1 MAVYQTIFNIVLYFT
16 EGLIIFYYANSF
28 FKRRYNTL
36 KTILG
41 ISLSHILLL
50 GLYYANNTILNF
62 IALFV
67 IYCLIFM
74 LLYECRFFTALF
86 NTILLLVI
94 MLSCE
99 WCVIF
104 LTSLFLNKDF
114 HAYQESIPLQMF
126 DITLSKLAYYLICL
140 ILIRI
145 FSKKNINTQNKSVFW
160 QLMIMPVASVFSLFV
175 FRYISIET
183 LLTDTANILCSIA
196 SLFLLISNIIVFFI
210 YEYSINN
217 AAELYELR
225 SIKQKEEIEKQY
237 FDILEQ
243 NNKDL
248 KIFTHDIKNHLEQIS
263 NLTDNTEISSYI
275 SKLYGTV
282 NKYSSVALS
291 GNKTLDVIIN
301 KYNTLCANKNIEIT
315 FNVKT
320 ANLMDIDN
328 TDLSTILNN
337 ALDNAVESAE
347 QSTSKRISVDIYTK
361 ELFEIIKI
369 QNSCDSVPITS
380 NKKLL
385 TSKKEKEL
393 HGFGIESIMRTIEH
407 YDGMFDWGYDE
418 KNKFFEV
425 TIAIPKSE

>member
-1 MAVYQTIFNIVLYFT
+1 MAVYQTIFNIILYFT

-28 FKRRYNTL
+28 FKRKYST
-36 KTILG
+36 KITIIG
-41 ISLSHILLL
+41 ISFSHMLLF
-50 GLYYANNTILNF
+50 GIYYANNTILNF
-62 IALFV
+62 IALFT
-67 IYCLIFM
+67 IYCLIFS

-94 MLSCE
+94 MLACE

-104 LTSLFLNKDF
+104 VTSLFLNKDF
-114 HAYQESIPLQMF
+114 YAYQESIPLQMF
-126 DITLSKLAYYLICL
+126 DITLSKLAYYFVCL

-145 FSKKNINTQNKSVFW
+145 FSKRSINTQNKSVFW
-160 QLMIMPVASVFSLFV
+160 QLMIMPIASVFALFV
-175 FRYISIET
+175 FRFISLET
-183 LLTDTANILCSIA
+183 LLSNTANILCSIV
-196 SLFLLISNIIVFFI
+196 SLFLLVSNIVVFFI
-210 YEYSINN
+210 YERSMNN

-237 FDILEQ
+237 FNILEQ

-263 NLTDNTEISSYI
+263 NLTDNTEISTYI

-282 NKYSSVALS
+282 NQYNNVALS

-301 KYNTLCANKNIEIT
+301 KYHTMCANKNIEVT

-320 ANLMDIDN
+320 ANLIDIDN

-347 QSTSKRISVDIYTK
+347 QSTDKKICVDIYTK
-361 ELFEIIKI
+361 KSFEIIKI
-369 QNSCDSVPITS
+369 QNSCDTTPRTS

-385 TSKKEKEL
+385 TNKKEKAL
-393 HGFGIESIMRTIEH
+393 HGFGIESIERTINH
-407 YDGMFDWGYDE
+407 YDGLFDWSYDE
-418 KNKFFEV
+418 KNKVFEI

>member
-1 MAVYQTIFNIVLYFT
+1 MAVYQTIFNIILYFT

-28 FKRRYNTL
+28 FKRKYST
-36 KTILG
+36 KITIIG
-41 ISLSHILLL
+41 ISFSHLVLFGI
-50 GLYYANNTILNF
+50 YYANNAILNF
-62 IALFV
+62 AALLV
-67 IYCLIFM
+67 IYCLILS

-94 MLSCE
+94 MLACE
-99 WCVIF
+99 WCVLF
-104 LTSLFLNKDF
+104 VTSLLLNKNF
-114 HAYQESIPLQMF
+114 YAYQESIPLQMF
-126 DITLSKLAYYLICL
+126 DITLSKLAYYFVCL
-140 ILIRI
+140 ILIRV
-145 FSKKNINTQNKSVFW
+145 FSKRSINTQNKFVFW
-160 QLMIMPVASVFSLFV
+160 QLMIMPVASVFALFV

-183 LLTDTANILCSIA
+183 LLTNTANILCSVA
-196 SLFLLISNIIVFFI
+196 SLFLLVSNIIVFFI
-210 YEYSINN
+210 YEYSMNN

-263 NLTDNTEISSYI
+263 NLTDNTEISAYI

-282 NKYSSVALS
+282 NQYNNVALS

-301 KYNTLCANKNIEIT
+301 KYNTLCANKNIEVT

-320 ANLMDIDN
+320 ANLIDIDN

-347 QSTSKRISVDIYTK
+347 QSFDKKISVDIYTK
-361 ELFEIIKI
+361 KSFEIIKI
-369 QNSCDSVPITS
+369 QNSCDRTPITA

-385 TSKKEKEL
+385 TSKKEKAL
-393 HGFGIESIMRTIEH
+393 HGFGIESITRTIKK
-407 YDGMFDWGYDE
+407 YDGVLDWAYDND
-418 KNKFFEV
+418 NKIFELI
-425 TIAIPKSE
+425 IAIPKNS

>member
-1 MAVYQTIFNIVLYFT
+1 MAVYQTIFNLFLYFT
-16 EGLIIFYYANSF
+16 EGLIIFFYANSF
-28 FKRRYNTL
+28 FKQKYNS
-36 KTILG
+36 KITIIG
-41 ISLSHILLL
+41 ILFLHFILFAI
-50 GLYYANNTILNF
+50 YYADNAILN
-62 IALFV
+62 LVSLLV
-67 IYCLIFM
+67 IYCLIFS
-74 LLYECRFFTALF
+74 LLYEVRFLTALF
-86 NTILLLVI
+86 NAVLLLVI
-94 MLSCE
+94 MATCE

-104 LTSLFLNKDF
+104 VTSLFLNKDF
-114 HAYQESIPLQMF
+114 YAYQESIPIQMF
-126 DITLSKLAYYLICL
+126 DITLSKLAYYFVCL
-140 ILIRI
+140 ILIRV
-145 FSKKNINTQNKSVFW
+145 FSKRNINTQNKSVFW
-160 QLMIMPVASVFSLFV
+160 QLMIMPVASVFALFA

-183 LLTDTANILCSIA
+183 LLTNTANILCSIA

-210 YEYSINN
+210 YEHSMNN

-263 NLTDNTEISSYI
+263 NLTDNTEISTYI

-282 NKYSSVALS
+282 NQYNNVALS

-301 KYNTLCANKNIEIT
+301 KYHTLCANKNIEVT

-347 QSTSKRISVDIYTK
+347 QSTGKKISVDIYTK
-361 ELFEIIKI
+361 KLFEIIKI
-369 QNSCDSVPITS
+369 QNSCDKTPVTA

-385 TSKKEKEL
+385 TSKKEKAL
-393 HGFGIESIMRTIEH
+393 HGFGIESIERTINH
-407 YDGMFDWGYDE
+407 YDGLFDWSYDE
-418 KNKFFEV
+418 ENKVFEI

>member
-28 FKRRYNTL
+28 FNRKFSTL
-36 KTILG
+36 KTIVG
-41 ISLSHILLL
+41 ISLSHMLLF
-50 GLYYANNTILNF
+50 GIYYANNTILNF
-62 IALFV
+62 IALFI
-67 IYCLIFM
+67 IYCLIFL
-74 LLYECRFFTALF
+74 LLYDCRFFTAVF
-86 NTILLLVI
+86 NTVLLLVI
-94 MLSCE
+94 MVACE

-104 LTSLFLNKDF
+104 ITSLFLNKDF
-114 HAYQESIPLQMF
+114 YAYQESLPLQMF
-126 DITLSKLAYYLICL
+126 DITLSKLAYYFICL
-140 ILIRI
+140 IMIRI
-145 FSKKNINTQNKSVFW
+145 FSKRSINTQNKTVFW
-160 QLMIMPVASVFSLFV
+160 QLMIMPVASVFALFV
-175 FRYISIET
+175 FRYISLET
-183 LLTDTANILCSIA
+183 LLTDTANILCSVA
-196 SLFLLISNIIVFFI
+196 SLFLLISNIVVFII
-210 YEYSINN
+210 YEHAIHN

-225 SIKQKEEIEKQY
+225 SVKQKEEIEKQY

-263 NLTDNTEISSYI
+263 SLTDNKEISSYI

-282 NKYSSVALS
+282 NNYSNVALS

-301 KYNTLCANKNIEIT
+301 KYNTLCTNKDIEII

-320 ANLMDIDN
+320 ANLIDIDN

-347 QSTSKRISVDIYTK
+347 QCFEKKISVDIYTK

-369 QNSCDSVPITS
+369 QNSCDSVPLTS

-385 TSKKEKEL
+385 TNKKEKEL
-393 HGFGIESIMRTIEH
+393 HGFGVESMVRTIEQ
-407 YDGMFDWGYDE
+407 YDGMFDWNYDE
-418 KNKFFEV
+418 INKFFEV
-425 TIAIPKSE
+425 TIAIPKSK

>member
-1 MAVYQTIFNIVLYFT
+1 MAVYQTIFNIVLYFS

-28 FKRRYNTL
+28 FKRKYNT
-36 KTILG
+36 KITIIG
-41 ISLSHILLL
+41 ISLLHLLLL

-62 IALFV
+62 VALFV
-67 IYCLIFM
+67 IYCLILS

-94 MLSCE
+94 MLACE

-104 LTSLFLNKDF
+104 ITSIFLNKDF
-114 HAYQESIPLQMF
+114 YAYQESIPLQMF
-126 DITLSKLAYYLICL
+126 DITLSKLAYYFVCL
-140 ILIRI
+140 ILIRV
-145 FSKKNINTQNKSVFW
+145 FSKRSINTQNRSVFW
-160 QLMIMPVASVFSLFV
+160 QLMIMPVASVFALFV

-183 LLTDTANILCSIA
+183 LLTNTANILCSVA
-196 SLFLLISNIIVFFI
+196 SLFLLVSNIIVFFI
-210 YEYSINN
+210 YEHSMNN

-225 SIKQKEEIEKQY
+225 STKQKEEIEKQY

-263 NLTDNTEISSYI
+263 NLTDNTEISTYI

-282 NKYSSVALS
+282 NQYNHVALS
-291 GNKTLDVIIN
+291 GNKTLDVILS
-301 KYNTLCANKNIEIT
+301 KYNTLCANKNIEVT

-347 QSTSKRISVDIYTK
+347 QSANKKISVDIYTK
-361 ELFEIIKI
+361 KSFEIIKI
-369 QNSCDSVPITS
+369 QNSCDTTPMTS

-385 TSKKEKEL
+385 TSKKEKKL
-393 HGFGIESIMRTIEH
+393 HGFGIESIERTITH
-407 YDGMFDWGYDE
+407 YDGMFDWSYNE
-418 KNKFFEV
+418 ENKVFEI
-425 TIAIPKSE
+425 TIAIPKGE

>member
-28 FKRRYNTL
+28 FKRKYNT
-36 KTILG
+36 KITIIG
-41 ISLSHILLL
+41 ISLSHLILF
-50 GLYYANNTILNF
+50 GIYYANNAILNF
-62 IALFV
+62 AALFV
-67 IYCLIFM
+67 IYCLIFS

-86 NTILLLVI
+86 NTLLLLVI
-94 MLSCE
+94 MVACE
-99 WCVIF
+99 WCVLF
-104 LTSLFLNKDF
+104 VTSLLLNKDF
-114 HAYQESIPLQMF
+114 YAYQESIPLQMF
-126 DITLSKLAYYLICL
+126 DITLSKLAYYFVCL
-140 ILIRI
+140 ILIRV
-145 FSKKNINTQNKSVFW
+145 FSKRSINTQNKSVFW
-160 QLMIMPVASVFSLFV
+160 QLMIMPIASVFALFV

-183 LLTDTANILCSIA
+183 LLTNNANILCSVA
-196 SLFLLISNIIVFFI
+196 SLFLLISNIVVFFI
-210 YEYSINN
+210 YERSIRN

-263 NLTDNTEISSYI
+263 NLTDNTEISTYI

-282 NKYSSVALS
+282 NRYNNVALS

-301 KYNTLCANKNIEIT
+301 KYNTLCTNKNIEIT

-320 ANLMDIDN
+320 ANLIDIDN

-337 ALDNAVESAE
+337 ALDNAVESAG
-347 QSTSKRISVDIYTK
+347 QSSEKKISVDIYTK
-361 ELFEIIKI
+361 KLFEIIKI
-369 QNSCDSVPITS
+369 QNSCDRAPITA

-385 TSKKEKEL
+385 TSKKEKTL
-393 HGFGIESIMRTIEH
+393 HGFGIESIERTINH
-407 YDGMFDWGYDE
+407 YDGMFDWSYDGI
-418 KNKFFEV
+418 NKIFEI
-425 TIAIPKSE
+425 TIAIPKRE